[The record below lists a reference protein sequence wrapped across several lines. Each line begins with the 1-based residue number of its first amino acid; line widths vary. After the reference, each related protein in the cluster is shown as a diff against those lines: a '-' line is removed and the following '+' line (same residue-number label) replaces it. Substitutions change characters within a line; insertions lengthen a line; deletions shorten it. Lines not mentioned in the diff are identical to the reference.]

1 MFICS
6 VFPSAQILVVTQ
18 PGMNIQDFHFSGRF
32 VWHSIVIRSLSLIFQ
47 TTVRAQQFPVPPDF
61 VSCYCR
67 YCRPQI
73 TQYPAAI
80 DTIPSDV
87 ALTTVLNFQHEFPK
101 YFQKDS
107 VLTVP
112 TSWSARK
119 RPIQTASDA
128 VASFSCGYNS
138 FHFTRRWWLSL
149 CRCQPKMRY
158 QNRGCTNFGAA
169 NPL

>member
-32 VWHSIVIRSLSLIFQ
+32 LWHSIVIRSLSLIFQ
-47 TTVRAQQFPVPPDF
+47 TIVRAQQFPVPPDF

-67 YCRPQI
+67 YYRPQI

-87 ALTTVLNFQHEFPK
+87 PLTVVLNFQHEFPN

-107 VLTVP
+107 VLTIP
-112 TSWSARK
+112 TSWSQFK
-119 RPIQTASDA
+119 QLQMPRPLWIVIIILFILPVVDGYHFADAS
-128 VASFSCGYNS
+128 
-138 FHFTRRWWLSL
+138 
-149 CRCQPKMRY
+149 PKCVIRIEAAPIV
-158 QNRGCTNFGAA
+158 GAA